1 MFCPFCHTPDS
12 KVIDSRIAK
21 EGEHIRRRREC
32 EQCGKRFTTYEQV
45 EEISAV
51 IVKKDGRREDFD
63 RHKILRGI
71 QIACQKCP
79 VSLEQMEQIVRDIEE
94 ELLELGEKEV
104 PSNWIG
110 EKVMAALRGLNQV
123 AYVRFASVY
132 RSFKDA
138 NAFMKEL
145 QEVLES
151 RK

>member
-12 KVIDSRIAK
+12 KVVDSRIAK

-32 EQCGKRFTTYEQV
+32 EQCGKRFTTYERVQ
-45 EEISAV
+45 EIGAV

-79 VSLEQMEQIVRDIEE
+79 VGLEQMEQIVRDIEE
-94 ELLELGEKEV
+94 ELLELGEKEL

-110 EKVMAALRGLNQV
+110 EKVMAALRDVSQV